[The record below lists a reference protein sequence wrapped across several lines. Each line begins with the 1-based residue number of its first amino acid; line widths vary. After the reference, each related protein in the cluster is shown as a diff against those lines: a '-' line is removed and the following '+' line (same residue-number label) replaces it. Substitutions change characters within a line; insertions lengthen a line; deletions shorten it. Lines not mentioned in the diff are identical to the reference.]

1 MSELLLSLFGK
12 KTDFN
17 HESFYY
23 FLPNF
28 NKEKKQL
35 IGQKIIKFQGVK
47 IFNIK
52 FNIFIKI

>member
-1 MSELLLSLFGK
+1 MSELLISLFGK

-23 FLPNF
+23 FLPNI

-35 IGQKIIKFQGVK
+35 IGQKIIKFQGVS
-47 IFNIK
+47 ILLLLYIK
-52 FNIFIKI
+52 YS